1 MMPETPSREPSATLR
16 GGASNTLEYRRGSST
31 RNPTTM
37 KRPLVVTLLTVTSIT
52 ACNRDRTV
60 NADSS
65 ATSASVGQSTA
76 AAPAAAAAAAVT
88 IVSPAEGATTGR
100 DVTVT
105 LRSEG
110 VRIAKADGARVEG
123 VGHYHLFLDTVPTT
137 DSVVIPPNTSKIV
150 HIGTGDSTYTFKG
163 VPAGPHRIIAVIG
176 YGNHV
181 PMAGRRDTVDFTV
194 KP

>member
-1 MMPETPSREPSATLR
+1 
-16 GGASNTLEYRRGSST
+16 
-31 RNPTTM
+31 M
-37 KRPLVVTLLTVTSIT
+37 KYPLTVMLVTVATIT

-60 NADSS
+60 SADSS
-65 ATSASVGQSTA
+65 AASASVGHSTA
-76 AAPAAAAAAAVT
+76 AAPAAGVT
-88 IVSPAEGATTGR
+88 ITSPAKGATTGS

-110 VRIAKADGARVEG
+110 VKIAKADGARVEG
-123 VGHYHLFLDTVPTT
+123 VGHYHLFLDSAPTA
-137 DSVVIPPNTSKIV
+137 DSVPIPPNTSKIV

-176 YGNHV
+176 YGNHA
-181 PMAGRRDTVDFTV
+181 PMTGRRDTVDFTV

>member
-1 MMPETPSREPSATLR
+1 MAIR
-16 GGASNTLEYRRGSST
+16 T
-31 RNPTTM
+31 RNPTPM
-37 KRPLVVTLLTVTSIT
+37 KHPLAVTLVTVTLIT

-60 NADSS
+60 KADSS
-65 ATSASVGQSTA
+65 AASASVGQSTA
-76 AAPAAAAAAAVT
+76 AAPAAATAAGVT
-88 IVSPAEGATTGR
+88 ITSPAKGATTGR

-123 VGHYHLFLDTVPTT
+123 VGHYHLFLDTAPTA
-137 DSVVIPPNTSKIV
+137 DSIPIPPNTSKIV

-176 YGNHV
+176 YGNHA